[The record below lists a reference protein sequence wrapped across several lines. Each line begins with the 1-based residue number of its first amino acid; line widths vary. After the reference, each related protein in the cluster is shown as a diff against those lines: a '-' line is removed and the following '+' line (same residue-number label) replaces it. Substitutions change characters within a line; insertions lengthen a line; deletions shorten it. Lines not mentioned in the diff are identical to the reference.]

1 MITVL
6 MIFIMILLVKTN
18 LIKIF
23 GLSSKLL
30 WFVYTVKLSIESGFS
45 INSSIMVEN
54 LREESLSDLSMIQL
68 ILLVELKLI
77 QSR

>member
-68 ILLVELKLI
+68 ILLVELKWI

>member
-45 INSSIMVEN
+45 INSSIMVED